1 MEKKKLKGKLINKIG
16 EKLKRK
22 QTEMK
27 MEKKSKNQEIRKI
40 GKKIKKL
47 KKIEKFGK
55 NQKSGNWEKN

>member
-40 GKKIKKL
+40 GKKIIKL

>member
-27 MEKKSKNQEIRKI
+27 MEKKSKNQEIRKL
-40 GKKIKKL
+40 GKLGKKL
-47 KKIEKFGK
+47 KNLKIR
-55 NQKSGNWEKN
+55 QK

>member
-27 MEKKSKNQEIRKI
+27 MEKNRKI
-40 GKKIKKL
+40 R
-47 KKIEKFGK
+47 
-55 NQKSGNWEKN
+55 KSGNQEKN